1 MLLAQ
6 EQGFQRI
13 DGIGRGVEHRARL
26 LFGRAKASPAD
37 RRASLLYFLPKQPS
51 HIPAV
56 SCGVARERGLRL
68 RAGWPLDAGGNPHY
82 IPSGMESVVACLAP
96 KGRPREFDLEEALTA
111 ALRVF
116 WRRGYEGASMA
127 ELTAEMGIAK
137 PSLYAAFGNKEELF
151 KKALDLYE
159 REKMSYMAA
168 ALQEPTSR
176 RMAERL
182 LTGALEMQTSSCDP
196 KGCLGVI
203 STVAC
208 GQEASAIRD
217 SVIAR
222 QKSSRQALISRLEE
236 YKTDGDLP
244 GDIEP
249 EALARYMVAVLQG
262 LSVQAGAGASVQELK
277 SLVAMAMR
285 TWPGR

>member
-1 MLLAQ
+1 
-6 EQGFQRI
+6 
-13 DGIGRGVEHRARL
+13 
-26 LFGRAKASPAD
+26 
-37 RRASLLYFLPKQPS
+37 
-51 HIPAV
+51 
-56 SCGVARERGLRL
+56 
-68 RAGWPLDAGGNPHY
+68 
-82 IPSGMESVVACLAP
+82 MESLAASCCVS
-96 KGRPREFDLEEALTA
+96 KGRPREFNVDEALTA

-159 REKMSYMAA
+159 REKMAYMAE
-168 ALQEPTSR
+168 ALKEPTSR

-182 LTGALEMQTSSCDP
+182 LLGALEMQTSSCDP

-203 STVAC
+203 SSVAC
-208 GQEASAIRD
+208 GPEAASIREC
-217 SVIAR
+217 VIER
-222 QKSSRQALISRLEE
+222 QKSSRQALIDRLEE
-236 YKTDGDLP
+236 YKKDGDLP
-244 GDIEP
+244 ADIET

-262 LSVQAGAGASVQELK
+262 LSVQAGAGASKDELK
-277 SLVAMAMR
+277 SLVEMAMR